1 MLDPLSSCDEHGS
14 RPVQQERFCV
24 AHVQVRDKYVNVFY
38 NPLSSHTGP
47 ANSFHPPIPSR
58 HIAFTNNMRSS
69 KCPDWLKAAWDSL
82 KSQPVKSVDRQK
94 FVDEVASVVNKNFE
108 DNQYLTSTFKLSES
122 ATGVPSGSTAHL
134 LLLQKPEKEQ
144 AVPQLEPDTKF
155 EVLSTCPADEQP
167 VPQLESDTG
176 LASLAC
182 YKCCP
187 GCGAKADFLSC
198 VFCGVWMC
206 FDCLKDHIHRDHSP
220 PGGWDRERL
229 R

>member
-1 MLDPLSSCDEHGS
+1 MGLANTK
-14 RPVQQERFCV
+14 PVQQEPACV
-24 AHVQVRDKYVNVFY
+24 AHVQVRDKYVKVFY

-122 ATGVPSGSTAHL
+122 ATGVPSL
-134 LLLQKPEKEQ
+134 
-144 AVPQLEPDTKF
+144 
-155 EVLSTCPADEQP
+155 
-167 VPQLESDTG
+167 
-176 LASLAC
+176 
-182 YKCCP
+182 
-187 GCGAKADFLSC
+187 
-198 VFCGVWMC
+198 
-206 FDCLKDHIHRDHSP
+206 
-220 PGGWDRERL
+220 
-229 R
+229 